1 MCAFALYLDSEVIV
15 KIKQEKNLVSDNPG
29 TTSVHSN
36 ENGQRKEI
44 RKVATSKN
52 PRLIIDC
59 MNEGNSPPPQEF
71 ENPI

>member
-1 MCAFALYLDSEVIV
+1 MTCAFALYLDSEVIV

-44 RKVATSKN
+44 RKV
-52 PRLIIDC
+52 RLKILV
-59 MNEGNSPPPQEF
+59 
-71 ENPI
+71 